1 MTENMG
7 VSTDGRDAGLAPMP
21 EPFRSE
27 GPVLA
32 LGLGACDW
40 PGWFQID
47 PLYGP
52 YQAEKLRLL
61 REDRAQVLQALPDS
75 QQPAQEAAQVISEH
89 LVATHPDSFTR
100 LSETRIETLAT
111 GVVVDLAEPTL
122 HPIARAALLVQED
135 LVLLRPGEG
144 DVPQGPNGYLL
155 ESACV
160 CFPTRWNLPSKLGR
174 PIWGIHE
181 PVPGLNPQIGGKI
194 DLFFA
199 RLRPGRLVE
208 RANWSLLAGPE
219 LSQPTRPGRYG
230 HGDVD
235 GAVTPDSLTLRVE
248 RQTLCKLTDGRILFT
263 IRIHQR
269 GVRAMADQ
277 PGLVQALRD
286 AADRLPRELAAYK
299 AVDRVRDILEQF

>member
-1 MTENMG
+1 MQENAAIA
-7 VSTDGRDAGLAPMP
+7 VDGRDTDLAAMP

-27 GPVLA
+27 GPVLS

-47 PLYGP
+47 PLYGS

-61 REDRAQVLQALPDS
+61 RQDRAQVLQALPGS
-75 QQPAQEAAQVISEH
+75 EAPARAATQVIAAH
-89 LVATHPDSFTR
+89 LVATHPERFAR

-111 GVVVDLAEPTL
+111 GLVVDLDDPDL
-122 HPIARAALLVQED
+122 HPIAQAALLVQED

-144 DVPQGPNGYLL
+144 DLPRGSDGYLL

-181 PVPGLNPQIGGKI
+181 PVPGLNPQIGEKI

-235 GAVTPDSLTLRVE
+235 GVVTADSLTLRVE
-248 RQTLCKLTDGRILFT
+248 RQTLCKLADGRILFT

-269 GVRAMADQ
+269 GVKAMAEQ
-277 PGLVQALRD
+277 PGLLQALRE

-299 AVDRVRDILEQF
+299 AVDRIRDILEQF

>member
-1 MTENMG
+1 MQENAAI
-7 VSTDGRDAGLAPMP
+7 AGDVQGGALAPMP

-27 GPVLA
+27 GPVLS

-40 PGWFQID
+40 SDWFQID
-47 PLYGP
+47 PLYGA

-61 REDRAQVLQALPDS
+61 REDRVQVLQALPGS
-75 QQPAQEAAQVISEH
+75 EQSARAAAQVIAEH
-89 LVATHPDSFTR
+89 LVATHPECYAR
-100 LSETRIETLAT
+100 QSETRIETLAT
-111 GVVVDLAEPTL
+111 GVVVDLADPAL
-122 HPIARAALLVQED
+122 HPIAQAALLVQED

-144 DVPQGPNGYLL
+144 DLLKASNGYLL

-181 PVPGLNPQIGGKI
+181 PVPGLNPQLGEKI

-199 RLRPGRLVE
+199 RLRSGRLVE

-235 GAVTPDSLTLRVE
+235 GVVTPDSLTLRVE
-248 RQTLCKLTDGRILFT
+248 RQTLCKLQDGRILFT

-269 GVRAMADQ
+269 GVQAMAHQ
-277 PGLVQALRD
+277 QGFVQALRD
-286 AADRLPRELAAYK
+286 AADRLPPDLAAYK